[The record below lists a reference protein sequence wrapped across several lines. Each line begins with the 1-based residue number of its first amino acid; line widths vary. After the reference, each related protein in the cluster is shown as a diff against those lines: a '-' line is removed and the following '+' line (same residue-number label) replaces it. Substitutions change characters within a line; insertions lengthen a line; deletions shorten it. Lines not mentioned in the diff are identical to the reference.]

1 MHRMQSSDSIS
12 ENSEITITVSPPRG
26 KSKGK
31 NKEKSSASTSSPSSH
46 IVRAD
51 SVQAE
56 EVPTIPLGSL
66 QTISTLEPEV
76 AIRST
81 ASTRSV
87 KLPTPLVVQPSEYQR
102 GISEWIQVWWD
113 GIRPAYVAIA
123 LLPVLLGN
131 TLAWTQSISSQA
143 PFGHFRIL
151 HFIVMLVAVAA
162 MQIGANLVNDYYD
175 YIKGVDTS
183 NPLGPGGLIQQGL
196 IKPINVLNIGLV
208 LLTFSAVAGA
218 VIALAGGLYV
228 FLLGVIGLLCA
239 YFFSAT
245 SRSLSSLTLG
255 ELVSLCIYGPFL
267 TVGAYLVQN
276 GGLINRASLINTLLY
291 SLPLGLLAAAIVHV
305 NNMRDVESDAQAD
318 KRTLASLLGLRLSRT
333 LYILLLLG
341 AYAVIVALGIPHGA
355 PHLILIAFWTLPLL
369 VIALTGVLRADMP
382 PSLHLVLHETLKLQ
396 RYFALLLIAALLIT
410 AIVLSVL
417 PHLPSRLL
425 PV

>member
-1 MHRMQSSDSIS
+1 MQSGDSIS
-12 ENSEITITVSPPRG
+12 ENNEITITVSPPRG
-26 KSKGK
+26 KGKGK
-31 NKEKSSASTSSPSSH
+31 NKEKFPTSPSSSSSPSSH

-76 AIRST
+76 AVRST

-87 KLPTPLVVQPSEYQR
+87 RLPTPLVVQPSEYR
-102 GISEWIQVWWD
+102 RSLGEWIQVWWE
-113 GIRPAYVAIA
+113 GVRPTYVAIA

-131 TLAWTQSISSQA
+131 TLAWTQSIAPQT

-162 MQIGANLVNDYYD
+162 LQIGANLVNDYYD

-196 IKPINVLNIGLV
+196 IKPINVLNLGLV
-208 LLTFSAVAGA
+208 LLAVGAVAGA

-228 FLLGVIGLLCA
+228 FLLGIVGLLCA

-245 SRSLSSLTLG
+245 SRSLSSIALG
-255 ELVSLCIYGPFL
+255 ELVSLCIYGPCL
-267 TVGAYLVQN
+267 TLGAYLVQN
-276 GGLINRASLINTLLY
+276 GGIINRALLIHVLLY

-305 NNMRDVESDAQAD
+305 NNMRDVESDAQAN
-318 KRTLASLLGLRLSRT
+318 KRTLASLLGLPLSRA
-333 LYILLLLG
+333 LYIFLLLG
-341 AYAVIVALGIPHGA
+341 AYAVIVALGIPRGA

-369 VIALTGVLRADMP
+369 VIVITGVLRADMP
-382 PSLHLVLHETLKLQ
+382 PSLHLVLRTTLSLY

-410 AIVLSVL
+410 AMVLSVL
-417 PHLPSRLL
+417 PHIPSRLL

>member
-1 MHRMQSSDSIS
+1 MQSGDSIS

-26 KSKGK
+26 RGKGK
-31 NKEKSSASTSSPSSH
+31 NKEKLPASPTPLSSSSSH

-76 AIRST
+76 AVRST

-87 KLPTPLVVQPSEYQR
+87 RLPAPLVVQPSEYR
-102 GISEWIQVWWD
+102 RSIGEWIQVWWE
-113 GIRPAYVAIA
+113 GIRPAYVALA

-131 TLAWTQSISSQA
+131 TLAWMQSISPQV
-143 PFGHFRIL
+143 PFGHFRVL

-162 MQIGANLVNDYYD
+162 LQIGANLVNDYYD

-196 IKPINVLNIGLV
+196 IKPINVLNFGLV
-208 LLTFSAVAGA
+208 LLALGSVVGA
-218 VIALAGGLYV
+218 VIALAGGFYV
-228 FLLGVIGLLCA
+228 FLLGIIGLLCA

-245 SRSLSSLTLG
+245 SRSLSAIALG
-255 ELVSLCIYGPFL
+255 ELVSLCIYGPCL
-267 TVGAYLVQN
+267 TLGAYLVQD
-276 GGLINRASLINTLLY
+276 GGVINQALLIHVLLY

-305 NNMRDVESDAQAD
+305 NNMRDVESDAQAN
-318 KRTLASLLGLRLSRT
+318 KRTLASLLGLRLSRA
-333 LYILLLLG
+333 LYVLLLIG
-341 AYAVIVALGIPHGA
+341 AYAIIVALGIPRGA
-355 PHLILIAFWTLPLL
+355 PHLILIALWTLPLL
-369 VIALTGVLRADMP
+369 VVVITGVLRADMP
-382 PSLHLVLHETLKLQ
+382 PSLHLVLYTTLSLY
-396 RYFALLLIAALLIT
+396 RYFALLLIAALLVT

-417 PHLPSRLL
+417 PHIPSRLL

>member
-1 MHRMQSSDSIS
+1 MQSSDSIS

-26 KSKGK
+26 RGKGK
-31 NKEKSSASTSSPSSH
+31 NKEKLPASPSPLSSPSSH
-46 IVRAD
+46 IIRAD

-76 AIRST
+76 AVRST

-87 KLPTPLVVQPSEYQR
+87 RLPAPLVVQPSEYR
-102 GISEWIQVWWD
+102 RSFGEWIQVWWE
-113 GIRPAYVAIA
+113 GIRPAYVALA

-131 TLAWTQSISSQA
+131 TLAWTQSIAPQV
-143 PFGHFRIL
+143 PFGHFRVL

-162 MQIGANLVNDYYD
+162 LQIGANLVNDYYD

-196 IKPINVLNIGLV
+196 IKPINVLNFGLV
-208 LLTFSAVAGA
+208 LLALGSVVGA
-218 VIALAGGLYV
+218 VIALAGGFYV
-228 FLLGVIGLLCA
+228 FLLGIIGLLCA

-245 SRSLSSLTLG
+245 SRSLSSIALG
-255 ELVSLCIYGPFL
+255 ELVSLCIYGPCL
-267 TVGAYLVQN
+267 TLGAYLVQN
-276 GGLINRASLINTLLY
+276 GGVINQALLIHVLLY

-305 NNMRDVESDAQAD
+305 NNMRDVESDTQAN
-318 KRTLASLLGLRLSRT
+318 KRTLASLLGLRLSRA

-341 AYAVIVALGIPHGA
+341 AYAIIVALGVPSGA
-355 PHLILIAFWTLPLL
+355 PHLILIALWTLPLL
-369 VIALTGVLRADMP
+369 MVVITGVLRADMP
-382 PSLHLVLHETLKLQ
+382 PSLHLVLRTTLSLY
-396 RYFALLLIAALLIT
+396 RYFALLLIAALLVT

-417 PHLPSRLL
+417 PHIPSRLL